1 MGTGSKETGCAC
13 CGAPADPGRRWA
25 LAVILAGA
33 GTPVLGSMGLAA
45 GFLSNAL
52 GRKADRPWIRL
63 GRVDD
68 TDVLNVETFQRHVVQ
83 VKHQHAWVRKRV
95 PLDIYIK
102 DQIKDG
108 KPAPPLALLSTCS
121 HLGCSVKWN
130 RQESQFKCPCHGGI
144 YDERGGVVSGPPPR
158 ALTRLEVKIEGD
170 DCFVRLPQTGG
181 GSGGGET
188 GGKTGGGPDGEAG
201 ESGAVADGGGATV

>member
-1 MGTGSKETGCAC
+1 MGTESKETGCAC
-13 CGAPADPGRRWA
+13 CGAPADPGRRSA

-33 GTPVLGSMGLAA
+33 GTLVLGSMGLAA

-52 GRKADRPWIRL
+52 RRKADRPWIRL

-83 VKHQHAWVRKRV
+83 VEHEHAWVRKRV

-121 HLGCSVKWN
+121 HLGCSVKWI
-130 RQESQFKCPCHGGI
+130 RQESRFKCPCHGGI

-158 ALTRLEVKIEGD
+158 ALTRLEVKIED
-170 DCFVRLPQTGG
+170 DQCFVRLPGT
-181 GSGGGET
+181 
-188 GGKTGGGPDGEAG
+188 DG
-201 ESGAVADGGGATV
+201 ESGGAGAVAERGGATV